1 DFTSANGGESNND
14 NIELDTLGLLSDGM
28 SIDLTALD
36 YSEGDL
42 HIRLER
48 MPAKSTATGTRCEA
62 ETMTAPETGEE
73 KNDFNNLC
81 EVKSPMVGV
90 YYAAPAPDAQPYV
103 KVGDT
108 VEKGQV
114 VCLIEAMKLMN
125 DITAPA
131 SGRIVDIC
139 VQDGSVLEYGQTI
152 MKIV

>member
-1 DFTSANGGESNND
+1 M
-14 NIELDTLGLLSDGM
+14 NIKDIKALAAVLTQA
-28 SIDLTALD
+28 DLTALE
-36 YSEGDL
+36 YSEGEL
-42 HIRLER
+42 HIRMER
-48 MPAKSTATGTRCEA
+48 AAAQSAVPQPLNRNNPVVAEPALPA
-62 ETMTAPETGEE
+62 EE

-81 EVKSPMVGV
+81 DVKAPMVGV
-90 YYAAPAPDAQPYV
+90 FYAAPAPDAQPYV

-108 VEKGQV
+108 VEKGQI

-139 VQDGSVLEYGQTI
+139 AQDGAVLEYGQTI

>member
-1 DFTSANGGESNND
+1 M
-14 NIELDTLGLLSDGM
+14 NIKDIKALASVLQQA
-28 SIDLTALD
+28 DLTALD
-36 YSEGDL
+36 YSEGDM

-48 MPAKSTATGTRCEA
+48 NAPKLAVTVPQTLGEPVNLPA
-62 ETMTAPETGEE
+62 PVEE
-73 KNDFNNLC
+73 KNDFNNLS

-90 YYAAPAPDAQPYV
+90 FYAAPAPDAQPYV

-114 VCLIEAMKLMN
+114 ICLIEAMKLMN
-125 DITAPA
+125 DITAPI

-139 VQDGSVLEYGQTI
+139 AQDGAVLEYGQTI

>member
-1 DFTSANGGESNND
+1 M
-14 NIELDTLGLLSDGM
+14 NIKDIKALAAVLRQA
-28 SIDLTALD
+28 DLTALE

-42 HIRLER
+42 HIKLER
-48 MPAKSTATGTRCEA
+48 APSACAA
-62 ETMTAPETGEE
+62 PLATAPHEPAALVSSAMTEEE
-73 KNDFNNLC
+73 KNDFNNMN

-90 YYAAPAPDAQPYV
+90 FYAAPAPDAQPFV

-114 VCLIEAMKLMN
+114 ICLIEAMKLMN
-125 DITAPA
+125 DITAPV

-139 VQDGSVLEYGQTI
+139 ALDGAVLEYGQTI

>member
-1 DFTSANGGESNND
+1 M
-14 NIELDTLGLLSDGM
+14 NIKDIKALAAVLTQA
-28 SIDLTALD
+28 DLTALE
-36 YSEGDL
+36 YSEGEL
-42 HIRLER
+42 HIRMER
-48 MPAKSTATGTRCEA
+48 AAARPAAPQPLNMSPVAA
-62 ETMTAPETGEE
+62 EPTLPAEE

-81 EVKSPMVGV
+81 DVKAPMVGV
-90 YYAAPAPDAQPYV
+90 FYAAPAPDAQPYV

-139 VQDGSVLEYGQTI
+139 AQDGAVLEYGQTI